1 MVEVPFTRLKGNTL
15 MLRSVIED
23 AAAVQCGTGKTGW
36 ALVHPNNGSILVY
49 ADTKDEAL
57 AYKEAINDIPRQLR
71 AAGFE
76 VK

>member
-1 MVEVPFTRLKGNTL
+1 MIRPI
-15 MLRSVIED
+15 IED
-23 AAAVQCGTGKTGW
+23 AEIKQRGALDAKTGKIGW
-36 ALVHPNNGSILVY
+36 AVIHPSNGAILVY
-49 ADTKDEAL
+49 TDTEAEAR